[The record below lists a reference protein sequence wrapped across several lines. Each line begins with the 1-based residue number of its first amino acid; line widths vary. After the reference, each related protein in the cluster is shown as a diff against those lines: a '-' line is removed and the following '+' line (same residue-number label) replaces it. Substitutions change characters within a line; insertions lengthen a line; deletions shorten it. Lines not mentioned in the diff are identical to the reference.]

1 MQEPKKAFRY
11 KLMEQFVA
19 EAEKWLNEFDEVL
32 RIYGQDTVEQNKILF
47 RLAHNIKGSA
57 LTLQLSNTANMA
69 IQAESFLRGFAQN
82 DNIELDEAQILS
94 LSGWSKHIRKVIN
107 GYHNGDVDETAVN
120 REITD
125 FFSNK
130 RHQGI

>member
-1 MQEPKKAFRY
+1 
-11 KLMEQFVA
+11 MEQFIA

-32 RIYGQDTVEQNKILF
+32 RIYGQDTIEQNKILF
-47 RLAHNIKGSA
+47 RLSHNIKGSA

-69 IQAESFLRGFAQN
+69 IQAENFLRDFAEN
-82 DNIELDEAQILS
+82 GKSELDGAQIVS
-94 LSGWSKHIRKVIN
+94 LSEWSKHIRKVIN
-107 GYHNGDVDETAVN
+107 GYQSGDIDEIAVK

-130 RHQGI
+130 RHQGV